1 MYILLAVE
9 ILQVG
14 YYAYT
19 YFAGSFYHCS
29 FSCNGNLRA
38 TRSGMSMV
46 SGSRFSFTHLN
57 LPYGVNGY
65 YAFGSTMLIDNKKDR
80 YDDGLNIVT
89 VWDFI
94 KTYAAIPHQRG
105 SFDIVTGY
113 FTLRALSK
121 LHHEIP
127 EEVEYRLLSSEL
139 LKDKNDEKHI
149 IDLLRGDESIG
160 TTFKLEQYVKDAKAF
175 LLRDTVKCKA
185 ITNAF
190 CHAKV
195 YLYEPNDMR
204 LKGFFLSGSSNLTD
218 SGFGL
223 RPSSNVE
230 LTMGKTADRS
240 DADYR
245 ELTNWFEE
253 VWSAA
258 SETLPVNRDK
268 PKGERISVKEYFI
281 RQIDDFFRKY
291 TPEEIYYKILFEL
304 FNADLDLD
312 ASIEH
317 RQDMSLLQTS
327 TIWKTLFNYQ
337 QKGVIS
343 LIKMLRKCNGAILA
357 DAVGLG
363 KTFSALAVI
372 KYFQTQGFTTVLLCP
387 KKLEQNWA
395 QYRRRHGSRFESDD
409 FDYIVRFHTDFQ
421 NDRLEYRYDDAR
433 LSWLQRQ
440 KKVLIV
446 IDESHNLRNE
456 KSSRYQ
462 DLLASLVQNQ
472 PGQEHRDVKVLM
484 LSATPINTGLNDV
497 KGQFNLIGRGVDT
510 AFNTDDFGVESLRNL
525 FADAQRK
532 YTQWCDNPARTIGE
546 FIKTLPPKFFNLTDK
561 LIVARTRKL
570 IENTLGEN
578 LGFPKKEKPL
588 NVYQGVDHFGN
599 FKSTEEIY
607 AAFEDLFLAAYQPSL
622 FMEATRKKSEKAA
635 AAEAW
640 NDEVNRERFLVKMM
654 GILFM
659 KRLESSWFS
668 LLSTV
673 KKVLDVHEATL
684 DKVKKFRAGLN
695 VDQLSPSLFD
705 GEEEDG
711 DIDDDEF
718 FALRKGT
725 IKLSEMKNIGG
736 FQRALESDIKKLNA
750 IYLGLLDFQCKY
762 ESDIERDVKLDELER
777 ILREKQLQPNK
788 KVVIFTVY
796 ADTAKFI
803 FDELVKRGFTN
814 IASASG
820 SNSYSTGSQTSD
832 GYFSLLQRFAPYSK
846 LYKELDWRD
855 LYEQAGL
862 SREEYYNDDKQ
873 RWEVPYDVWRSL
885 ILKYEPKYAKLLNDP
900 IDILIATDCLSE
912 GQNLQ
917 DADMQ
922 INYDIHWNPVR
933 LIQRFGRIDRI
944 GSPNELIRCVN
955 FWPAKSFE
963 EYLHLES
970 RVQNR
975 MAAMTLVGSE
985 TQELND
991 EFVKM
996 VEDNPLQDRNADRLL
1011 QELQNNSISDIESPR
1026 TLSLKDFS
1034 FEVYRQDL
1042 IDYFEKNKDVFRRM
1056 PNGIFSGFTFDNNI
1070 FDTMGE
1076 SLIGVVGYPHREE
1089 GSTKPYREI
1098 YLMCQPVDKSK
1109 PAVYREL
1116 NRAEIL
1122 EFLRQNKTAE
1132 RFVPQWIETGDTY
1145 CLTRLSEI
1153 MQDWMNTQIP
1163 QRAQSSAVAL
1173 LKSNKLTK
1181 KPATNDG
1188 KLLEDKFKLEN
1199 FDLVVWEYVTINE

>member
-1 MYILLAVE
+1 
-9 ILQVG
+9 
-14 YYAYT
+14 
-19 YFAGSFYHCS
+19 
-29 FSCNGNLRA
+29 
-38 TRSGMSMV
+38 
-46 SGSRFSFTHLN
+46 
-57 LPYGVNGY
+57 
-65 YAFGSTMLIDNKKDR
+65 MLIDNKRNR
-80 YDDGLNIVT
+80 YDDGLDIVT

-94 KTYAAIPHQRG
+94 KMYAAIPMTTG
-105 SFDIVTGY
+105 KMDIVTGY

-121 LHHEIP
+121 LYHEVP
-127 EEVEYRLLSSEL
+127 EDVEYRIISSEL
-139 LKDKNDEKHI
+139 VKDDGDEKHI
-149 IDLLRGDESIG
+149 IDLLRGDEG
-160 TTFKLEQYVKDAKAF
+160 FDTTFNLEEYVRDAKAF
-175 LLRDTVKCKA
+175 LLRDSVSCRA

-195 YLYEPNDMR
+195 YVYTSSDPHKDS
-204 LKGFFLSGSSNLTD
+204 FFLSGSSNLTD
-218 SGFGL
+218 AGL
-223 RPSSNVE
+223 GLKKTSNVE
-230 LTMGKTADRS
+230 LTIGEAVKQNNAE
-240 DADYR
+240 YR
-245 ELTNWFEE
+245 ELKEWFNEIWN
-253 VWSAA
+253 VA
-258 SETLPVNRDK
+258 SETIPLDPKK
-268 PKGERISVKEYFI
+268 PKGERISVKEYFL

-304 FNADLDLD
+304 FNTDLDLD

-317 RQDMSLLQTS
+317 RQDLSLLQTS

-343 LIKMLRKCNGAILA
+343 LIKMLRKYNGAILA

-387 KKLEQNWA
+387 KKLEHNWK
-395 QYRRRHGSRFESDD
+395 QYLRRNGSRFESDE

-421 NDRLEYRYDDAR
+421 NERLELRYDDAR

-497 KGQFNLIGRGVDT
+497 KGQFNLIGRGVDD
-510 AFNTDDFGVESLRNL
+510 AFNSDDFSVESLRNL

-532 YTQWCDNPARTIGE
+532 YTQWCDDPERTIGG

-561 LIVARTRKL
+561 LIVARTRQL
-570 IENTLGEN
+570 IEKTLGEN
-578 LGFPKKEKPL
+578 LGFPDKEKPE
-588 NVYQGVDHFGN
+588 NVYQGVDHFGD
-599 FKSTEEIY
+599 FKNTKQIY
-607 AAFEDLFLAAYQPSL
+607 DAFEDLFLAAYQPSL
-622 FMEATRKKSEKAA
+622 FMETTRKESEKAA

-668 LLSTV
+668 LMSTV
-673 KKVLDVHEATL
+673 KKVLEVHQTTL
-684 DKVKKFRAGLN
+684 DKVKRFRAGQN
-695 VDQLSPSLFD
+695 VDSLTPSLFD
-705 GEEEDG
+705 GEEENG
-711 DIDDDEF
+711 EIDDDEYYS
-718 FALRKGT
+718 LRKGS
-725 IKLSEMKNIGG
+725 IKLSKMKNIGG

-750 IYLGLLDFQCKY
+750 IYLGLVDFQRKY
-762 ESDIERDVKLDELER
+762 EAQIERDVKLDELER
-777 ILREKQLQPNK
+777 ILRDKQLQPNK

-803 FDELVKRGFTN
+803 YDELIKRGFSN

-820 SNSYSTGSQTSD
+820 SVSYSTGTQSSD

-855 LYEQAGL
+855 LYEKAGL
-862 SREEYYNDDKQ
+862 DRNTYYNDDKQ
-873 RWEVPYDVWRSL
+873 RWEIPYDVWQSL
-885 ILKYEPKYAKLLNDP
+885 IMKYEPKYAKLLNDP

-944 GSPNELIRCVN
+944 GSPNKLIKCVN
-955 FWPAKSFE
+955 FWPAESFE
-963 EYLHLES
+963 EYLNLET

-975 MAAMTLVGSE
+975 MAVMTLVGSE
-985 TQELND
+985 TQEMND
-991 EFVKM
+991 KFIKM
-996 VEDNPLQDRNADRLL
+996 VEDNPLKDRNADRLL
-1011 QELQNNSISDIESPR
+1011 AELQNNSISDIESPR

-1042 IDYFEKNKDVFRRM
+1042 IDYFEKNKEVFRKM
-1056 PNGIFSGFTFDNNI
+1056 PNGIFSGFAFDNNLFENI
-1070 FDTMGE
+1070 DE
-1076 SLIGVVGYPHREE
+1076 SLIAVIGYPHRDE

-1098 YLMCQPVDKSK
+1098 YLMMQPVDGN
-1109 PAVYREL
+1109 AVYREL

-1122 EFLRQNKTAE
+1122 DFLRNNKTAA
-1132 RFVPQWIETGDTY
+1132 RHVPQWIDCGDSDK
-1145 CLTRLSEI
+1145 LTRLSEI
-1153 MQDWMNTQIP
+1153 MRNWMENQVPKQATTNVLNI
-1163 QRAQSSAVAL
+1163 
-1173 LKSNKLTK
+1173 LKSSK
-1181 KPATNDG
+1181 ATRRVIPTPKTDN
-1188 KLLEDKFKLEN
+1188 LLEEKFKLEN
-1199 FDLVVWEYVTINE
+1199 FDLIVWDYVTVSK

>member
-1 MYILLAVE
+1 
-9 ILQVG
+9 
-14 YYAYT
+14 
-19 YFAGSFYHCS
+19 
-29 FSCNGNLRA
+29 
-38 TRSGMSMV
+38 
-46 SGSRFSFTHLN
+46 
-57 LPYGVNGY
+57 
-65 YAFGSTMLIDNKKDR
+65 MLIDNKKDR
-80 YDDGLNIVT
+80 YEDGLNIVT

-94 KTYAAIPHQRG
+94 KHYAAIPHRHG

-113 FTLRALSK
+113 FTLRALSV
-121 LHHEIP
+121 LYHEIP

-139 LKDKNDEKHI
+139 LKDEKDEKHI
-149 IDLLRGDESIG
+149 INLLRGDEGIG
-160 TTFKLEQYVKDAKAF
+160 ATFQLEQYVKDAKAF

-195 YLYEPNDMR
+195 YLYEPKDN
-204 LKGFFLSGSSNLTD
+204 LQKGFFLSGSSNLTD
-218 SGFGL
+218 SGLGL
-223 RPSSNVE
+223 RHSSNVE
-230 LTMGKTADRS
+230 LTMGKTADKS

-245 ELTNWFEE
+245 ELTTWFNEI
-253 VWSAA
+253 WDMA
-258 SETLPVNRDK
+258 SDTLLIDRNK

-327 TIWKTLFNYQ
+327 AIWKTLFNYQ

-343 LIKMLRKCNGAILA
+343 LIKMLRKYNGAILA

-372 KYFQTQGFTTVLLCP
+372 KYFQIQGFTTVLLCP
-387 KKLEQNWA
+387 KKLEHNWK
-395 QYRRRHGSRFESDD
+395 QYRRRQGSRFETDE
-409 FDYIVRFHTDFQ
+409 FDYIVRFHSDLQ
-421 NDRLEYRYDDAR
+421 NERLENRYDDAR

-440 KKVLIV
+440 KKVLLV

-472 PGQEHRDVKVLM
+472 PGQENRDVKVLM

-497 KGQFNLIGRGVDT
+497 KGQFNLIGRGNDG
-510 AFNTDDFGVESLRNL
+510 AFNTEDFGVESLKYL
-525 FADAQRK
+525 FTDAQRK
-532 YTQWCDNPARTIGE
+532 YSQWCDDRERTIGG

-570 IENTLGEN
+570 IEKTLGEN
-578 LGFPKKEKPL
+578 LGFPEKEKPL
-588 NVYQGVDHFGN
+588 NVYRGVDHFGA
-599 FKSTEEIY
+599 FKSTEDIY
-607 AAFEDLFLAAYQPSL
+607 SAFEGLFLAAYQPSL
-622 FMEATRKKSEKAA
+622 FMEKTRGKSEKTAA
-635 AAEAW
+635 AAGVL
-640 NDEVNRERFLVKMM
+640 NDEVNRERFLVRMM

-668 LLSTV
+668 LMSTI
-673 KKVLDVHEATL
+673 KKVLDIHEITL
-684 DKVKKFRAGLN
+684 NKVKGFRAGMN
-695 VDQLSPSLFD
+695 VDLLVPSLFD

-711 DIDDDEF
+711 NIDDTEF
-718 FALRKGT
+718 FTLRKGS
-725 IKLSEMKNIGG
+725 IKLADMKNIGG
-736 FQRALESDIKKLNA
+736 FQRALESDIKNLKN
-750 IYLGLLDFQCKY
+750 IYVGLVDFQCKY
-762 ESDIERDVKLDELER
+762 EANVERDVKLDELER
-777 ILREKQLQPNK
+777 ILREKQRQANK

-803 FDELVKRGFTN
+803 FDELVKRGFGN
-814 IASASG
+814 IALASG
-820 SNSYSTGSQTSD
+820 SASYSTGAQSSD

-855 LYEQAGL
+855 LYETAGI
-862 SREEYYNDDKQ
+862 SREEYFNDDKQ
-873 RWEVPYDVWRSL
+873 QWEVPYDVWHSL
-885 ILKYEPKYAKLLNDP
+885 ILKHEPKYAKLLNDP

-944 GSPNELIRCVN
+944 GSPNKLIRCVN
-955 FWPAKSFE
+955 FWPAKSFD
-963 EYLHLES
+963 EYLQLET

-985 TQELND
+985 TQELNA
-991 EFVKM
+991 EFTKM
-996 VEDNPLQDRNADRLL
+996 IEDNPLLDRNAARLL
-1011 QELQNNSISDIESPR
+1011 EDLQNNSISDIETPR

-1042 IDYFEKNKDVFRRM
+1042 IDYYEKNKEDFRRM
-1056 PNGIFSGFTFDNNI
+1056 PNGVFSGFSFDNDI
-1070 FDTMGE
+1070 FDTMGD
-1076 SLIGVVGYPHREE
+1076 SLIGVVGYPGREE
-1089 GSTKPYREI
+1089 GSSKPYREI
-1098 YLMCQPVDKSK
+1098 YLMCQPVDKSQ
-1109 PAVYREL
+1109 PAIYREL

-1122 EFLRQNKTAE
+1122 DFLRRNKSAE
-1132 RFVPQWIETGDTY
+1132 RLVPQWIEAGDADR
-1145 CLTRLSEI
+1145 LGRLSAI

-1163 QRAQSSAVAL
+1163 QEARRSAVANL
-1173 LKSNKLTK
+1173 LSNRLTK
-1181 KPATNDG
+1181 NLSIATDG
-1188 KLLEDKFKLEN
+1188 TLLEDKFKLEN
-1199 FDLVVWEYVTINE
+1199 FDLVVWEYVTIKE